1 MSRMQLVLLALGMAF
16 ALPALSI
23 AAESPAA
30 TPVALSVPAV
40 FLQSASVPAI
50 GASAL
55 NGTWQSEPDE
65 TPLSSALDESIWGK
79 NAVAIRTV
87 QMTVGPTGD
96 ATLTVS
102 RKVVDGRKH
111 SVPGSPSVER
121 VQLSLGPVQNST
133 DVRCDLTVS
142 VKQAERRYPDDPGFT
157 WPIEGLRVGVTTF
170 PDDPGK
176 LEIRVDTPEG
186 RGSFWETLRRAVNKK
201 PSTTH

>member
-1 MSRMQLVLLALGMAF
+1 MSRVQRLLLALGMAF
-16 ALPALSI
+16 ALSTLSI

-30 TPVALSVPAV
+30 TPVALGVSTS
-40 FLQSASVPAI
+40 FLRSASIPAR

-65 TPLSSALDESIWGK
+65 APLSSAFDESVWGK
-79 NAVAIRTV
+79 NAVAIRSV
-87 QMTVGPTGD
+87 RMTVGPTGD

-102 RKVVDGRKH
+102 RRVVDGRRH
-111 SVPGSPSVER
+111 TIPGSASIER
-121 VQLSLGPVQNST
+121 VQLSLGPVQNIT

-186 RGSFWETLRRAVNKK
+186 RGSFWETLRRTVTKK

>member
-1 MSRMQLVLLALGMAF
+1 MSRMQRLLLALGMAF
-16 ALPALSI
+16 ALPTLSI
-23 AAESPAA
+23 AAESRAA
-30 TPVALSVPAV
+30 TPVALRVRTPL
-40 FLQSASVPAI
+40 LQSASVPAM
-50 GASAL
+50 GTSAL

-65 TPLSSALDESIWGK
+65 TPLSSAFDESVWGK
-79 NAVAIRTV
+79 NAVATRSV
-87 QMTVGPTGD
+87 QMTVRPTGD

-102 RKVVDGRKH
+102 RKVIDRRKH
-111 SVPGSPSVER
+111 TVPGSPSVER
-121 VQLSLGPVQNST
+121 VQLSLGPVQHST
-133 DVRCDLTVS
+133 DVRCDLTVA
-142 VKQAERRYPDDPGFT
+142 VKQAERRYPDEPGFT